1 MKNNSWREISEGMI
15 ATVAEVLGCDPE
27 DIEVY
32 FDNVEVDNGTREE
45 YKEVFGKDPDDDYPL
60 GWCDRKHWE
69 DYIRKHPDG
78 YWLEWEDV
86 VWECTDDSE
95 NNKMRLKTKQ
105 SVENKQHIFVYSRIS
120 CGEELNQDVLA
131 TFNDKKDAL
140 YFMQKDYHEVK
151 GTLGGYKITLDNDY
165 FSSGEWEIAV
175 EDIGVP
181 GGEVSFRGI
190 VQKVEVN

>member
-1 MKNNSWREISEGMI
+1 MKNNSWREINEGMI
-15 ATVAEVLGCDPE
+15 AIVAKRIGCDPE

-32 FDNVEVDNGTREE
+32 FNNVEVDNGTLEE

-60 GWCDRKHWE
+60 GWCDRITWE
-69 DYIRKHPDG
+69 RYIEKHPEG
-78 YWLEWEDV
+78 YWLGWEDV

-95 NNKMRLKTKQ
+95 NNKMRLK
-105 SVENKQHIFVYSRIS
+105 NKQRVFVYSRIS

-151 GTLGGYKITLDNDY
+151 GTLDEDQITIDNDY
-165 FSSGEWEIAV
+165 FSAGEWEIAV

-190 VQKVEVN
+190 VQEVEVN